1 MKHLGPTF
9 SCHCLVNNRWHSHT
23 TCKLLRSI
31 GDHWWL
37 TSFIFVYVDI
47 KYRNDKSFHRKK
59 ARSLKSGFL
68 LAPFRQMTSSKYTL
82 AAPCWTFL
90 PALLSSSLYFCT
102 RLHFKQ
108 YFCTDYISNYISYCS
123 SPLQCTPLYSIWKRQ
138 LSEGPSICIY
148 ICTNLNDNL
157 QNFCTAHS
165 ADSKATFK
173 LTALLPECL
182 LHFLTHWLYLTIYFY
197 TSPHS

>member
-1 MKHLGPTF
+1 MKHLGLTF
-9 SCHCLVNNRWHSHT
+9 SSHCLVKNRWHSHT

-47 KYRNDKSFHRKK
+47 KYRNDRSFHREK

-68 LAPFRQMTSSKYTL
+68 LAPFRQMTSSKCTL
-82 AAPCWTFL
+82 AAPCWTLL
-90 PALLSSSLYFCT
+90 PALRSRSLYFCT
-102 RLHFKQ
+102 RLYFKQ
-108 YFCTDYISNYISYCS
+108 YFCCS
-123 SPLQCTPLYSIWKRQ
+123 SPLQCTPLYSNWKRQ
-138 LSEGPSICIY
+138 LSEGPSICTY

-157 QNFCTAHS
+157 QNFCTARS

-182 LHFLTHWLYLTIYFY
+182 LHFLTHWLSLTIDFD